1 MLDFDSLPRII
12 TSLNDHK
19 VEYMIV
25 GGFAVSYYG
34 YIRVSMA
41 RNSNRPADKADL
53 DIWYNPTYE
62 NYYNLLDAL
71 EAVPLDVE
79 RLKAEQNPNPKKS
92 FLKFDLEDCTLD
104 LNPAIRA
111 AIRFRDA
118 YNRRAAFK
126 RNEMEISFIGLE
138 DLIDDKELMGRPKD
152 IIDILELRKL
162 YPSVG

>member
-1 MLDFDSLPRII
+1 M
-12 TSLNDHK
+12 
-19 VEYMIV
+19 
-25 GGFAVSYYG
+25 SYCG

-62 NYYNLLDAL
+62 NYFNLLNAL

-79 RLKAEQNPNPKKS
+79 RLKAEQDPNPKKS
-92 FLKFDLEDCTLD
+92 FLKFDLADCTLD
-104 LNPAIRA
+104 LNPSIRA

-118 YNRRAAFK
+118 YNRRTSFK
-126 RNEMEISFIGLE
+126 RNEMDISFIGLE

-152 IIDILELRKL
+152 IIDILEMRKL
-162 YPSVG
+162 YPSI